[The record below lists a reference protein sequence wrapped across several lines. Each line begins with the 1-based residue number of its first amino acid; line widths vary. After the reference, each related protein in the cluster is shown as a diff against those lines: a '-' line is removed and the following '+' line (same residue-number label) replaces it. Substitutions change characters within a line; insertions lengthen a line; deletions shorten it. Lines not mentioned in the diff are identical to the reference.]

1 MKIKIRI
8 ILDFD
13 DWKDLKYFVQIKK
26 YFKWKNVGKFNDK
39 NNAIDKAKELRKQFN
54 NLPKYF

>member
-26 YFKWKNVGKFNDK
+26 HFKWINVGKFNDE
-39 NNAIDKAKELRKQFN
+39 NNAIDKAKELRKRFN

>member
-8 ILDFD
+8 ILDVD
-13 DWKDLKYFVQIKK
+13 DWQDLKYFVQIKK
-26 YFKWKNVGKFNDK
+26 HFKWKNVGKFNDE
-39 NNAIDKAKELRKQFN
+39 NNAIDKAKELRKKFN